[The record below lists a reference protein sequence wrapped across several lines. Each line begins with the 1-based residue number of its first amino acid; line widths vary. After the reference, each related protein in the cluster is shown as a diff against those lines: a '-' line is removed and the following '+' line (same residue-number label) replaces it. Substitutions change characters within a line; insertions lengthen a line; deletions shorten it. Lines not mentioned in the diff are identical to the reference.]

1 MNPEPLLQLDR
12 VIHEKGRLAIMSLL
26 AASPQLSFT
35 ELRDTLNLTDG
46 NLTAHIRTLQEAGY
60 VAVTKSYQRS
70 RSLTTFSLTPHGIK
84 AFTAYIDL
92 LEQVVQQ
99 AKRER

>member
-26 AASPQLSFT
+26 APAPQLSFT

-46 NLTAHIRTLQEAGY
+46 NLTAHIRTLQESGY
-60 VAVTKSYQRS
+60 VAVTKSFQGR
-70 RSLTTFSLTPHGIK
+70 RSLTTFALTPQGRK
-84 AFTAYIDL
+84 AFTEYIDL
-92 LEQVVQQ
+92 LEQVVQE
-99 AKRER
+99 AKRQR

>member
-12 VIHEKGRLAIMSLL
+12 IIHEKGRLAIMSLL
-26 AASPQLSFT
+26 AASAQLSFT

-60 VAVTKSYQRS
+60 VSITKSFQGS
-70 RSLTTFSLTPHGIK
+70 RSLTTFALTAQGKK
-84 AFTAYIDL
+84 AFSQYIDL
-92 LEQVVQQ
+92 LEQIVLQ

>member
-12 VIHEKGRLAIMSLL
+12 IIHEKGRLAIMSLL
-26 AASPQLSFT
+26 AASPQMSFT

-60 VAVTKSYQRS
+60 VAVTKSFQGS
-70 RSLTTFSLTPHGIK
+70 RSLTTFSLTTHGK
-84 AFTAYIDL
+84 QAFAQYINL
-92 LEQVVQQ
+92 LEQIVVQ

>member
-1 MNPEPLLQLDR
+1 
-12 VIHEKGRLAIMSLL
+12 MSML
-26 AASPQLSFT
+26 AASAQLSFT

-60 VAVTKSYQRS
+60 VAVTKTFQGS
-70 RSLTTFSLTPHGIK
+70 RSLTTFALTDAGKK

-92 LEQVVQQ
+92 LEQVVLQ